1 MGETAMTSLPVW
13 TKRLI
18 TRKQLQIHKKFL
30 KTLIGSRIRAF
41 RWYQFQLSTTPLG
54 GAVSDDVTSG
64 LKTYVCISRKRSEI
78 GEKFQYFTRLNPSRA
93 FRIRHS
99 YLIFIQSC
107 DRVRIT
113 FARKKYLFGS
123 LLKKN
128 SKNQ

>member
-1 MGETAMTSLPVW
+1 MAETVMTSLPVW

-18 TRKQLQIHKKFL
+18 TRKQLQIRKKIL

-64 LKTYVCISRKRSEI
+64 LKTNVCISRKRSEI
-78 GEKFQYFTRLNPSRA
+78 GEKFQYLTRLNPSRVL
-93 FRIRHS
+93 RIRHS

-107 DRVRIT
+107 DRVRIYLLT
-113 FARKKYLFGS
+113 FARKNAYLVPD
-123 LLKKN
+123 
-128 SKNQ
+128 